1 MGAEEETEEGLDTAL
16 RASEDDAERQY
27 HRQLQEAQL
36 ESILLSKSTHT
47 PPRSAESDQ
56 DGMSLVLLLFT
67 HFPKEFRNALLNS
80 PLALRLSSE
89 GVELQPPF
97 ACPRLVLAEG
107 VTEDS
112 ICEDRGWWNVAV
124 RAIDEDA
131 VQEIRLTL
139 CPDKRPRVKD
149 RFVVPT
155 GVSLF
160 DIDSSLNAMG
170 KVDGESLSFCPS
182 TELGKLIIKNTFFD
196 GLAGSPSSSTRAA
209 SAPPTV

>member
-47 PPRSAESDQ
+47 PLRSAESDQ

-107 VTEDS
+107 V
-112 ICEDRGWWNVAV
+112 N
-124 RAIDEDA
+124 
-131 VQEIRLTL
+131 
-139 CPDKRPRVKD
+139 D

-182 TELGKLIIKNTFFD
+182 TELGKLIIKNTF
-196 GLAGSPSSSTRAA
+196 
-209 SAPPTV
+209 